1 MTIESEVAAL
11 TTATTAL
18 TSAVNVAKAALDTAV
33 TTATTKASLTAS
45 DAVATAADRV
55 QTGLDRTAASGS
67 ASAASGSASTA
78 TTQAGTATTQAGT
91 ATTQAGIATTKAA
104 EAAISAAG
112 ALASEIAA
120 GVSAGAA
127 KWVSGTTYSL
137 GAAVWSPVD
146 RTIYRRIVAGAGTT
160 DPSSDTT
167 NWASIQDSNIAKL
180 TYALDFA
187 IDQAGIANKRID
199 ADQTHR
205 QQNGTA
211 TFTQSAS
218 TDLVRTYAS
227 AAVTLAKPFDGVDYQ
242 VIAEVVSAKPN
253 SAATESA
260 TLACFAGDVVVS
272 NRATNGFTLSITGSA
287 VAATVRWRVVS
298 DSAAKKALGYQTAN
312 TSYYYG
318 HAAI

>member
-1 MTIESEVAAL
+1 MT
-11 TTATTAL
+11 T
-18 TSAVNVAKAALDTAV
+18 
-33 TTATTKASLTAS
+33 LTAIP
-45 DAVATAADRV
+45 TFPPI
-55 QTGLDRTAASGS
+55 GS
-67 ASAASGSASTA
+67 ASFNLDAHTWAVFMAGTHRTEINLIQSEVSTNA
-78 TTQAGTATTQAGT
+78 TT
-91 ATTQAGIATTKAA
+91 ATTKAA
-104 EAAISAAG
+104 EAVVSAAG

>member
-1 MTIESEVAAL
+1 MTTLTVYPTFPAIGSATFNADAYAWAAFMAGTNRTEINLIQAEVSAN
-11 TTATTAL
+11 ATT
-18 TSAVNVAKAALDTAV
+18 
-33 TTATTKASLTAS
+33 
-45 DAVATAADRV
+45 
-55 QTGLDRTAASGS
+55 
-67 ASAASGSASTA
+67 
-78 TTQAGTATTQAGT
+78 
-91 ATTQAGIATTKAA
+91 ATTKAA
-104 EAAISAAG
+104 EAVVSAAG

-127 KWVSGTTYSL
+127 KWVSGTTYAL

-160 DPSSDTT
+160 DPSSDSA